1 VDFKAKEARK
11 GRHDDYIS
19 MNTKIDYHPVSHYE
33 KLCPQILA
41 DIRAFMEQLFPN
53 ANVREY
59 MWEHLASTLLG
70 NNLNQSFNV
79 YIGSGKNGKS
89 KLVELMTRVLGQ
101 YKGTVPIS
109 LVTQKRTTIG
119 NTSSEIYQLIGTRY
133 AVMQE
138 PSKGDVI
145 NEGVMKEITG
155 GDPIVC
161 RALFKDSVTFIPQF
175 KLAVCTNNLFD
186 IKSNDDGTWRRIRVV
201 NFESKFTSRPYE
213 DPEFPVDQY
222 PYQFML
228 DTTLD
233 EKFDT
238 WAPVML
244 SLLVERA
251 YQTQGRVQDCP
262 EVLASS
268 NRYRQSQDIYLDFI
282 QQSIQ
287 EHTMPQPCNLK
298 MTAVTDAFK
307 NWYSV
312 NHGGGKA
319 MPMKDLKEYLNKKF
333 GTYPKEGWARLSL
346 LEGE

>member
-1 VDFKAKEARK
+1 
-11 GRHDDYIS
+11 
-19 MNTKIDYHPVSHYE
+19 
-33 KLCPQILA
+33 
-41 DIRAFMEQLFPN
+41 
-53 ANVREY
+53 
-59 MWEHLASTLLG
+59 
-70 NNLNQSFNV
+70 
-79 YIGSGKNGKS
+79 
-89 KLVELMTRVLGQ
+89 MTRVLGQ

-201 NFESKFTSRPYE
+201 NFESKFTLKPYN
-213 DPEFPVDQY
+213 DPEFPVESY
-222 PYQFML
+222 PHQFML

-233 EKFDT
+233 EKFDV

-251 YQTQGRVQDCP
+251 YETQGKVADCP

-282 QQSIQ
+282 NQCIQ
-287 EHTMPQPCNLK
+287 EHSMPQPCNLK
-298 MTAVTDAFK
+298 ITAITDCFK
-307 NWYSV
+307 NWYSI
-312 NHGGGKA
+312 NHGGKT
-319 MPMKDLKEYLNKKF
+319 MPLKELKEYLSKKF
-333 GTYPKEGWARLSL
+333 GSHSKEGWSRLSL
-346 LEGE
+346 IEGEG